1 MIKYLAALFTIGQVC
16 SNVDEDCING
26 SKKSDDIYC
35 LESYDPF
42 CGCNTEEYPNDYK
55 NIDYLIIGSWL
66 GDMIDKNKHKS
77 EQSLMII
84 FRENFFLSY
93 INPPRV
99 FHEDLYKDGII
110 RNNNFQHLQ
119 TIRGYEPSI
128 FIYENKNRLIRN

>member
-1 MIKYLAALFTIGQVC
+1 MEI
-16 SNVDEDCING
+16 
-26 SKKSDDIYC
+26 
-35 LESYDPF
+35 YDPF
-42 CGCNTEEYPNDYK
+42 CGCNRKNYPDDYN
-55 NIDYLIIGSWL
+55 NIDYLIIDSWF